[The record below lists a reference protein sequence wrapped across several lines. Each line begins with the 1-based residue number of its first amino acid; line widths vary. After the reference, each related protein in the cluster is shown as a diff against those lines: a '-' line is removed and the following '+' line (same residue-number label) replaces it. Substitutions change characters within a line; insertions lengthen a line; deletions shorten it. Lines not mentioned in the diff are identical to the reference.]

1 MQKYSLSKAAH
12 NFAYSLIASMC
23 FYFCLLSA
31 AQAADTTQAYSR
43 QPMTSNASEMDD
55 ALQVFKKFEP
65 PAWSLHNAL
74 GLPDWLTVNVD
85 QRTRYESMDGTFRAG
100 TKGGDQAIPLQTSL
114 WLQAKLGKFR
124 LSTEFMDSREVGEDK
139 GSGVTNNQV
148 DTLDFVQAFVSW
160 ADQSVFESGIGTEVR
175 VGRQTMELG
184 SRRLVARPLYRNTMT
199 SYTGVR
205 LRVLERDHWRLN
217 SFVTLPVLHFP
228 ITSTAILNNTQQFDQ
243 EATRTWFSGGF
254 LEFFNLGWGIN
265 SEFYLYN
272 LDEADSFNNPTRKRR
287 YFTPGFRLLSNPA
300 KGMLDFQAELMGQ
313 FGTVRATTTSNQDL
327 PHQAWSQHINLGYT
341 FDLPWSPRFALEY
354 DYASGNHNYNPNSPG
369 TLTSDHRF
377 DPLYGGA
384 VQDFGPTGIYGPFS
398 RSNINTPGYRLQA
411 SPRHDV
417 QLTIQQRLFWL
428 ASASDCWGGGACYIT
443 SNLEPGKNSG
453 SFIGNQ
459 LGFQARYDFN
469 SSLNFEAG
477 WFRLFKGQFAKQASN
492 APAGQDVDYFYVQS
506 QFRF

>member
-1 MQKYSLSKAAH
+1 MQKHSLPKAIRW
-12 NFAYSLIASMC
+12 YGLSLTAIFC
-23 FYFCLLSA
+23 FYVCPLCG
-31 AQAADTTQAYSR
+31 AQAADTTQEYSR
-43 QPMTSNASEMDD
+43 QPMASNASEMDD
-55 ALQVFKKFEP
+55 ALQVFKKYEP

-85 QRTRYESMDGTFRAG
+85 QRTRYESMDGTFKAG
-100 TKGGDQAIPLQTSL
+100 TKGGDQAIPLQTAL
-114 WLQAKLGKFR
+114 WLQAKLGAFR
-124 LSTEFMDSREVGEDK
+124 ISTEFMDSRESGIDR
-139 GSGVTNNQV
+139 GSNVNSNQV
-148 DTLDFVQAFVSW
+148 DTLDFVQAFISW
-160 ADQSVFESGIGTEVR
+160 ANQSIFESDIGAEVR

-184 SRRLVARPLYRNTMT
+184 SRRLVARPIFRNTM
-199 SYTGVR
+199 SSFTGVR
-205 LRVLERDHWRLN
+205 LRLLERDHWRLN

-228 ITSTAILNNTQQFDQ
+228 NSSTAILNDVQQFDQ

-265 SEFYLYN
+265 SELYLYN

-287 YFTPGFRLLSNPA
+287 YFTPGFRLLRNPA
-300 KGMLDFQAELMGQ
+300 KGKLDFQAELMEQ
-313 FGTVRATTTSNQDL
+313 FGTVRATTTSTQDL

-354 DYASGNHNYNPNSPG
+354 DYASGNHNYNAKNPATTN
-369 TLTSDHRF
+369 SDHRF

-398 RSNINTPGYRLQA
+398 RSNINTPGYRLQL

-417 QLTIQQRLFWL
+417 QLTLQQRLFWL
-428 ASASDCWGGGACYIT
+428 ASASDCWGGSACYN
-443 SNLEPGKNSG
+443 SLNLLPGKNSG
-453 SFIGNQ
+453 SFIGDQ

-469 SSLNFEAG
+469 SSLNLEAG

-492 APAGQDVDYFYVQS
+492 APAGQDVDYFYLQS
-506 QFRF
+506 QLRF